1 MSLNFSV
8 TEKVA
13 LYHPQQRLILFCVCV
28 CVCVFFL
35 NIALASCFQRASL
48 VTQMVKNL
56 PVMQETWV

>member
-28 CVCVFFL
+28 CVF
-35 NIALASCFQRASL
+35 NIALASCFQCASL
-48 VTQMVKNL
+48 VTQMVENL